1 MAPRSS
7 FARWAVESFQLGLL
21 VVSCLFLASGAWA
34 AQLSG
39 VVTNQITGD
48 PVEGVA
54 VVLEGAVGAE
64 TTTGPDGSYL
74 ADVPGGSYDV
84 SFSDARY
91 LPRQEMIVLPMMG
104 LQLDVTLAPASNVV
118 VSASIVGE
126 AVPGADVTAVV
137 EYEIL
142 DGSTLVGLLWTQ
154 QQSVPVVITGEDTEM
169 ATVSLPAATVYKD
182 ELIHVLESPPID
194 EEQLPPNVELP
205 PGGFMGG
212 LQERYQVVGINPFAL
227 EETGLVTL
235 EVTVTTSSGMYADEV
250 EIHTTLPW
258 KPASGIPNVPIGIPV
273 LLHAK
278 DLPEGSG
285 PDYDWSLDLGDAP
298 GSSTS
303 LIDATTQSP
312 WLVPDVEGV
321 YRLTVSDADPAATDP
336 VTIEVYASRWIG
348 AITDQDVDGF
358 PVAEDCSIC
367 HNEGPIA
374 SDNFTPWSQ
383 TGHAHIFTN
392 LLNTSPYYGERC
404 FSCHTVGFDPDV
416 DNGGID
422 DAADYAD
429 FLADGLLGNPAPD
442 NWSRVLSD
450 HPSTG
455 RLANAQCENCH
466 GPLEAAHANP
476 SISIASED
484 CATCH
489 GEPVRHGR
497 YQQWQLSGHANYA
510 LAEEEGSSG
519 SCSRC
524 HTGNGFLA
532 WLPVLLGE
540 EEGEPSDSVEV
551 TWSTDE
557 THPQTCVTCHDP
569 HSTGTT
575 SGVPTDATVRIS
587 DDTPLLL
594 AGFEAHDVGRGA
606 LCMTCHN
613 TRRGLRN
620 DTNFDE
626 IYRTSE
632 AARAPHQGA
641 QADMLMGQNAY
652 LVEVGNRGNHS
663 RALLQPGRHEPYL
676 LRQPRDL
683 RGLSLRPARGGGHP
697 GSADEAG
704 RPPGRPGG
712 RSALSHGCTD
722 CAGSSHRPERGSDHQ
737 QCRRRPGD
745 RVRRV
750 PRTPGHHRDAA
761 GRDLRALPH
770 ERRGREGGQHRAR
783 AALRL
788 RRSARRQ
795 GGLELGSGP
804 QRRESGRAQP
814 QLRLRGDQHLRGRAD
829 DGPRAREPRLS
840 AGRRCCA
847 GLAGPPPAP
856 RERTRDRRV
865 GAARSHWIGSLRSR

>member
-1 MAPRSS
+1 
-7 FARWAVESFQLGLL
+7 
-21 VVSCLFLASGAWA
+21 
-34 AQLSG
+34 

-74 ADVPGGSYDV
+74 ADVPDGSYDV

-104 LQLDVTLAPASNVV
+104 LQFDVTLAPASNVV
-118 VSASIVGE
+118 VSASIAGE

-142 DGSTLVGLLWTQ
+142 DGSFFVGLLWTQ

-169 ATVSLPAATVYKD
+169 ATVSLPAVTVYKD

-205 PGGFMGG
+205 EHGFVGG
-212 LQERYQVVGINPFAL
+212 LQDRYQVVGINPFAL
-227 EETGLVTL
+227 EEAGLVTL
-235 EVTVTTSSGMYADEV
+235 EVTVTTSSGTYSDEA
-250 EIHTTLPW
+250 EIHATLPW
-258 KPASGIPNVPIGIPV
+258 KPATGVPNVPIGIPV

-285 PDYDWSLDLGDAP
+285 PGYDWSLDLGDAP

-303 LIDATTQSP
+303 LVDATTQSP
-312 WLVPDVEGV
+312 WFVPDVEGV
-321 YRLTVSDADPAATDP
+321 YALSVSDADPAATDP
-336 VTIEVYASRWIG
+336 VTIEVHASEWIG
-348 AITDQDVDGF
+348 SITGQDVDGF
-358 PVAEDCSIC
+358 PVSEDRCSIC

-383 TGHAHIFTN
+383 TGHAAIFTD
-392 LLNTSPYYGERC
+392 LLNTSSYYGERC

-422 DAADYAD
+422 DAADYGD
-429 FLADGLLGNPAPD
+429 FLADGLLGNPDPD
-442 NWSRVLSD
+442 NWTRVLSD
-450 HPSTG
+450 HPETG

-466 GPLEAAHANP
+466 GPVEASHANTSIS
-476 SISIASED
+476 SISIASEN

-489 GEPVRHGR
+489 GEPLRHAR
-497 YQQWQLSGHANYA
+497 YQQWQLSRHANYT

-519 SCSRC
+519 NCSRC

-540 EEGEPSDSVEV
+540 EEGDPGDSVAV

-557 THPQTCVTCHDP
+557 VHPQTCVTCHDP
-569 HSTGTT
+569 HSTGTK
-575 SGVPTDATVRIS
+575 SGIPTDATVRIS

-620 DTNFDE
+620 DSNFDE
-626 IYRTSE
+626 IFGTSE
-632 AARAPHQGA
+632 VTRAPHGGA
-641 QADMLMGQNAY
+641 QTDMLMGENAY

-663 RALLQPGRHEPYL
+663 TDVGG
-676 LRQPRDL
+676 D
-683 RGLSLRPARGGGHP
+683 RGLPDTCVTCHMEETPPPDDLAYNQGGTNHTFFASPEICADCHFGLPAEAVTRGVQMRLDVLQSDMEQALFDIIVTQTGRGRVIDLNGDAVISNAGEVQEIVFGEFRGRQSITVTLPGGTFGPYRVNDVDVRAGGATLGHLYDFADALVVKAGWNWNLVHNDGSLGVHNPSFAYNVINTSVDALTMVPEP
-697 GSADEAG
+697 GSLASQLAAAA
-704 RPPGRPGG
+704 
-712 RSALSHGCTD
+712 ALGWLVS
-722 CAGSSHRPERGSDHQ
+722 
-737 QCRRRPGD
+737 RRR
-745 RVRRV
+745 RRS
-750 PRTPGHHRDAA
+750 
-761 GRDLRALPH
+761 
-770 ERRGREGGQHRAR
+770 GRETVA
-783 AALRL
+783 
-788 RRSARRQ
+788 
-795 GGLELGSGP
+795 
-804 QRRESGRAQP
+804 
-814 QLRLRGDQHLRGRAD
+814 
-829 DGPRAREPRLS
+829 
-840 AGRRCCA
+840 
-847 GLAGPPPAP
+847 
-856 RERTRDRRV
+856 
-865 GAARSHWIGSLRSR
+865 